1 MKELSSK
8 ATLTVAF
15 MTILV
20 SVMVLTVALS
30 SLYSI
35 GMAAGFG
42 DELSIPPTGMFLI
55 FAITAMALM
64 ALAVSA
70 IRIAGVTRMA
80 IKKRKANKKK

>member
-20 SVMVLTVALS
+20 GVMVLTVAIS

-35 GMAAGFG
+35 GVAANLG

-55 FAITAMALM
+55 FAVTSMALM
-64 ALAVSA
+64 AIAVSA
-70 IRIAGVTRMA
+70 IRIARVTRMV
-80 IKKRKANKKK
+80 IKKRKANQKK